1 MPINVQAHV
10 IDIRQDRPNSTDQF
24 LVDTNVWYW
33 YGYNN
38 AHVKAKPYQIKK
50 YPNYLLYVRQAKGKL
65 HKSALSFSELVHL
78 IENAELEIFQQ
89 RSPSNAGVRLKDFRH
104 HYPAERQNVLIEIAN
119 TWTQIEQLTEYVSL
133 PAIIDHLKVTEA
145 LNKLPQ
151 SGLDIFDW
159 VMVES
164 ARSAK
169 ITQIITDDADFGTLP
184 DVQIFTAN
192 NTLLSEAQTQGRL
205 IQR

>member
-1 MPINVQAHV
+1 MPNIQAHI
-10 IDIRQDRPNSTDQF
+10 IDLRRDVPNLNDQF
-24 LVDTNVWYW
+24 FVDTNVWLW
-33 YGYNN
+33 MGYVN
-38 AHVKAKPYQIKK
+38 AALTARQYQITE
-50 YPNYLLYVRQAKGKL
+50 YPSYLIAVQQAGAKL
-65 HKSALSFSELVHL
+65 HKSALSFSELAHV
-78 IENAELEIFQQ
+78 IERNELVRFHQQ
-89 RSPSNAGVRLKDFRH
+89 NPQHVAVRLKEFRH
-104 HYPAERQNVLIEIAN
+104 NFPIERQNVISRISQ
-119 TWTQIEQLTEYVSL
+119 TWQTAEQLTEYVSL
-133 PAIIDHLKVTEA
+133 PAIIDHLKVADA